1 MLDLLKSPKAGTRA
15 KAAREL
21 GKAQDPT
28 TVPALADALSDP
40 SDKVRR
46 EVIIA
51 LAQIHQPDSLEALI
65 KATRDTDDECR
76 VLAVQSLVGY
86 YTGTVPT
93 AGFGGFVKKN
103 WDRAKEHFN
112 ADTTR
117 INPGVPVDPKVI
129 AALDSTLNGAGSN
142 RASQEA
148 AKGLGILVAESA
160 VPDLVRSA
168 HSSDV
173 PLSLES
179 LNALSK
185 IKDRSAGPQL
195 VDLID
200 SPNKDVKQQAAVT
213 VGILRTESA
222 APKLQSMFENDPDP
236 KDDENALEGLA
247 YIGNPA
253 SEPVFIKALSS
264 VDKAIR
270 TSAAEG
276 LARTG
281 DPKALTAVE
290 NALTVEKD
298 ADVKLALE
306 FAVTAMGKLDY
317 LTTLLNEL
325 TSRTRSDVAQSY
337 LIELCRVPGFLPK
350 LYPYLQSPNAGIRK
364 GLCAVLMY
372 GGDQTSL
379 DQLDRLSHDPSGD
392 VAAAALRAKQGLRT
406 RLGAAAAA
414 PSSPGH

>member
-1 MLDLLKSPKAGTRA
+1 MRRSLAVVSVLLLLSIESPLLSGQAQSTGATQGSTSAESSSAVSTNPMLDLLKSPKAGTRA

-160 VPDLVRSA
+160 VPD
-168 HSSDV
+168 H
-173 PLSLES
+173 
-179 LNALSK
+179 
-185 IKDRSAGPQL
+185 AG
-195 VDLID
+195 
-200 SPNKDVKQQAAVT
+200 N
-213 VGILRTESA
+213 
-222 APKLQSMFENDPDP
+222 
-236 KDDENALEGLA
+236 
-247 YIGNPA
+247 
-253 SEPVFIKALSS
+253 
-264 VDKAIR
+264 
-270 TSAAEG
+270 
-276 LARTG
+276 
-281 DPKALTAVE
+281 
-290 NALTVEKD
+290 
-298 ADVKLALE
+298 
-306 FAVTAMGKLDY
+306 
-317 LTTLLNEL
+317 
-325 TSRTRSDVAQSY
+325 
-337 LIELCRVPGFLPK
+337 
-350 LYPYLQSPNAGIRK
+350 
-364 GLCAVLMY
+364 
-372 GGDQTSL
+372 
-379 DQLDRLSHDPSGD
+379 
-392 VAAAALRAKQGLRT
+392 
-406 RLGAAAAA
+406 
-414 PSSPGH
+414 